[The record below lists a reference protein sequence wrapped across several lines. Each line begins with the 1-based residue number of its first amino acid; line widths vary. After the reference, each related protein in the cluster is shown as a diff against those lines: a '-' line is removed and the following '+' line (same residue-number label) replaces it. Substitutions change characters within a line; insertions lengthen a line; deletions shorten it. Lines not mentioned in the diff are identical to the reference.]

1 MRGIWIVTIQK
12 LIDSCLFTLVN
23 DGGNGNTEISGVY
36 CCDLLSHAMG
46 SAPADCVWITVMNNI
61 NTLAVA
67 SLADCGAVVIAAG
80 VPLDPAFVKKAEQQD
95 ITILSSDEQIF
106 ETAKRVYDF
115 LK

>member
-1 MRGIWIVTIQK
+1 MTIQK
-12 LIDSCLFTLVN
+12 LIDSGLLKLVN
-23 DGGNGNTEISGVY
+23 DGGNGDTEISGVY

-80 VPLDPAFVKKAEQQD
+80 VPLDPAFVQKAEQQD
-95 ITILSSDEQIF
+95 ITILTSEEQIF
-106 ETAKRVYDF
+106 ETAKKIYD
-115 LK
+115 LICS